1 MNTNV
6 IKVLAISGMCLGLAT
21 ACQTAKE
28 GFTKEQEVD
37 PSETRIVM
45 PKALSK
51 VKGFKIKKGLIRE
64 AASYRSEKITFTG
77 GFLTYDRYFRG
88 GFKATTKT
96 NFKKKL
102 TSAITDLSDLKEI
115 ETQNTS
121 LGFTY
126 YTTFKRKE
134 ATCFAMQSDYGNTL
148 NFRSGTGSE
157 GRVYGLYCE
166 NTASPEFKATV
177 LGWMKKVSLR

>member
-1 MNTNV
+1 MN
-6 IKVLAISGMCLGLAT
+6 IKIIKTLAIGCVCLGLAT
-21 ACQTAKE
+21 ACQTTNQ

-51 VKGFKIKKGLIRE
+51 VKGFKIKKAVIRE

-96 NFKKKL
+96 NFKQKL

-121 LGFTY
+121 LGLTY
-126 YTTFKRKE
+126 YTTFKREE
-134 ATCFAMQSDYGNTL
+134 AICFVMQSDYGNTL

-166 NTASPEFKATV
+166 NTTSPEFKANV

>member
-1 MNTNV
+1 MN
-6 IKVLAISGMCLGLAT
+6 IKIIKTFAIGCVCLGLAT
-21 ACQTAKE
+21 ACQTTNQ

-102 TSAITDLSDLKEI
+102 TSTITDLSDLKEI

-134 ATCFAMQSDYGNTL
+134 ATCFVMQSDYGNTL